1 MSTIKSSFLR
11 NPWRFSFFLL
21 AGFLL
26 ILLALLLYLW
36 FDITSSGPSTG
47 LPAPTETQAAGVPVE
62 ANVTV
67 DAINQFLAM
76 QLAKKETPI
85 SKAELSL
92 EKGLVRTDTS
102 LSFFGR
108 QMDLAMWMRPQVQK
122 DGDLTLVAEDA
133 KVGGYSIPLKT
144 LFAVL
149 EGMPWPPWVH
159 VESEQHT
166 LGVAFSE
173 RPSEKYSYRIKKID
187 WGGEKIQL
195 EILIRE

>member
-1 MSTIKSSFLR
+1 MSTIKKSFLQ

-26 ILLALLLYLW
+26 ILLALLLYVW
-36 FDITSSGPSTG
+36 FDITSSGSSSS
-47 LPAPTETQAAGVPVE
+47 LPAPTATQGAAVPIE
-62 ANVTV
+62 ANVSA
-67 DAINQFLAM
+67 DAINSYLAM
-76 QLAKKETPI
+76 QLAKKESPI

-92 EKGLVRTDTS
+92 ERGLVRTDTS
-102 LSFFGR
+102 LEFFGR
-108 QMDLAMWMRPQVQK
+108 QMELSMWMRPQVQE

-149 EGMPWPPWVH
+149 EGLPWPPWVH
-159 VESEQHT
+159 VESEQYT
-166 LGVAFSE
+166 LQVAFSE
-173 RPSEKYSYRIKKID
+173 RPGDKYSYRIKKID